1 MGVGREW
8 GERQTVIVTGV
19 TTPRSILHE
28 SLTDD
33 ITSDDIT
40 SDDVTSDD
48 ITTND
53 ITSNELMIS
62 LNHTRIPTS

>member
-1 MGVGREW
+1 MGREW
-8 GERQTVIVTGV
+8 GERQTVVVTGV
-19 TTPRSILHE
+19 TIPRGILHD
-28 SLTDD
+28 SLT
-33 ITSDDIT
+33 DDIT